1 MYNFILMTKNI
12 RALRVG
18 FIGTGAIC
26 SLITREI
33 ESGKVGNVEI
43 IALYDSNSLS
53 AKNLSKQLTSDPH
66 LYTSIDDLANDPQI
80 DLVIECAS
88 SIAVEKCAEIV
99 LKANKNILIMSSG
112 ALLDRS
118 YLSGLQQ
125 IANKNNKRIYIPSG
139 AVGAID
145 TLNSLKGLLEEVSI
159 ITTKSPKSLSGSP
172 GFQKWKEIVIKEKI
186 LIFSGNAQQ
195 AIKLFPAN
203 VNIAATISLS
213 GLGPENTKIFVYAD
227 PKSKI
232 NTHEVSIKSKAG
244 NYNFKFENLPSSEN
258 PKTSLLAI
266 LSALQTIRKING
278 NYLEIGS

>member
-1 MYNFILMTKNI
+1 MYNFILMIKNL

-43 IALYDSNSLS
+43 LALYDTDSLS

-88 SIAVEKCAEIV
+88 PIAVEKSAEIV
-99 LKANKNILIMSSG
+99 LRANKNILIMSSG

-118 YLSGLQQ
+118 YLSQLQQ

-145 TLNSLKGLLEEVSI
+145 TLNSL
-159 ITTKSPKSLSGSP
+159 
-172 GFQKWKEIVIKEKI
+172 
-186 LIFSGNAQQ
+186 
-195 AIKLFPAN
+195 
-203 VNIAATISLS
+203 
-213 GLGPENTKIFVYAD
+213 
-227 PKSKI
+227 
-232 NTHEVSIKSKAG
+232 
-244 NYNFKFENLPSSEN
+244 
-258 PKTSLLAI
+258 
-266 LSALQTIRKING
+266 
-278 NYLEIGS
+278 